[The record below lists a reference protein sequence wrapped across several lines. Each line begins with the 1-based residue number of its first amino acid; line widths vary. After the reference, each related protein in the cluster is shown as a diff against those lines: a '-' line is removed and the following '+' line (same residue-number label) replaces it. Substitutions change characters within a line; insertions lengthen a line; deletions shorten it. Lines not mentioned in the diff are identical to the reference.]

1 VAVIDNSST
10 DDSLDYL
17 RSQHPDV
24 QVFSQ
29 PNRGL
34 CSFNEVLAELPG
46 RVAVLLNNDIK
57 LAADAVDPLVEPLI
71 GTTGPSSMTGPCFMT
86 APLCWLFDG
95 KTYEGLKTAVG
106 WRWGLVQ
113 ATARFPGH
121 EPGAHAAGLTASAG
135 AVLAVDRQKFLELGG
150 FDPLYL
156 PGRLEDLDFAFRGYQ
171 AGYHARYVPAS
182 VAYHKGQASFGQ
194 AYGHEGCH
202 RLALR
207 NTLLFQWKN
216 LRHPLHVGRH
226 LAALPPRILF
236 DIARAPWA
244 RPGARLIFTRALCQA
259 LPRLSACLASPYRAP
274 RAGAQSER
282 LFFQRFAFARM
293 AGGQWSVASGQWSEV
308 GSQKSED
315 RGHCNDENRRDGPG
329 SEVVGRPSQAVSQ
342 ARSACLLPSA
352 FCLLPS
358 YPLSRF
364 YLLPAAAWLASRLA
378 PTRVRPWHITLAG
391 LVAAVLAAAL
401 LVWRPAAVPWAA
413 LIVLVGWFCDRLDG
427 ALARRQQTASPR
439 GAWLDAN
446 VDELVDLGLH
456 LAVAAVAASLTASV
470 WPWCWFVAFLFGK
483 YLFMYG
489 LAEEQAGGCRL
500 EAGGRRSASGGTA
513 ARDDESRQDGL
524 GSPSYE
530 VGRPSQAVSPAPLF
544 PRSPLPLLRAAW
556 HLPGNADVRLH
567 LLVAALASGWLTA
580 ELALIAIYYNLR
592 WIARYALVLKRLEAE
607 EKEEGGR
614 RKEE

>member
-1 VAVIDNSST
+1 
-10 DDSLDYL
+10 
-17 RSQHPDV
+17 
-24 QVFSQ
+24 
-29 PNRGL
+29 
-34 CSFNEVLAELPG
+34 
-46 RVAVLLNNDIK
+46 
-57 LAADAVDPLVEPLI
+57 
-71 GTTGPSSMTGPCFMT
+71 
-86 APLCWLFDG
+86 WLFDG

-121 EPGAHAAGLTASAG
+121 EPGALEAGLTASAG

-171 AGYHARYVPAS
+171 AGYHARYVPAA
-182 VAYHKGQASFGQ
+182 VAYHKGQASFGP

-259 LPRLSACLASPYRAP
+259 LPRLTACLASPYRAP
-274 RAGAQSER
+274 RAAAQSER
-282 LFFQRFAFARM
+282 LFFQRFAFGRI
-293 AGGQWSVASGQWSEV
+293 AGGQRSEIRD
-308 GSQKSED
+308 QRSEED
-315 RGHCNDENRRDGPG
+315 
-329 SEVVGRPSQAVSQ
+329 SRPSDLRPPAYSLQP
-342 ARSACLLPSA
+342 SAGPRPSCLLPSA

-364 YLLPAAAWLASRLA
+364 YLLPAAAWLAGRLA
-378 PTRVRPWHITLAG
+378 ATRVRPWHITLAG

-401 LVWRPAAVPWAA
+401 LVWRPAAAPWAA

-446 VDELVDLGLH
+446 VDELADLGLH
-456 LAVAAVAASLTASV
+456 LAVAAAAASLTASV

-483 YLFMYG
+483 YLLMYG
-489 LAEEQAGGCRL
+489 LAEEQAGGRRP
-500 EAGGRRSASGGTA
+500 EARGRRSASGGTA
-513 ARDDESRQDGL
+513 ARDDESGQDGL

-530 VGRPSQAVSPAPLF
+530 VGRPSQAVSF
-544 PRSPLPLLRAAW
+544 SPCRLVALSPCRALW

-607 EKEEGGR
+607 EKEE
-614 RKEE
+614 